1 MWTYTTHERRMKMTR
16 SELQRAIY
24 QITHDTDV
32 KYWES
37 DFTKCIERYDQ
48 MTIHFTNLT
57 EETGAIPS
65 TIGG

>member
-1 MWTYTTHERRMKMTR
+1 MTR
-16 SELQRAIY
+16 SELQRAIC
-24 QITHDTDV
+24 QITHGTDV

-37 DFTKCIERYDQ
+37 DFTISINRYDQ

>member
-1 MWTYTTHERRMKMTR
+1 MTK

-24 QITHDTDV
+24 QITHGTDV

>member
-1 MWTYTTHERRMKMTR
+1 MTR

-24 QITHDTDV
+24 QITHGTGVVYWQENKDTNHSH
-32 KYWES
+32 EL
-37 DFTKCIERYDQ
+37 TL
-48 MTIHFTNLT
+48 HFTELT